1 MTDALILIL
10 TGVVAAF
17 LNTAASSGSAI
28 SLPIMI
34 MIGVGPVVA
43 NASNRLPIVIGCAT
57 AVWTFHRAGHLPW
70 RDAVRFAIPVAIGA
84 VAGAL
89 LASVFDDRRT
99 TNLVI
104 FAVVVA
110 VLLLFSNPSKWLSAD
125 RTNQPPNKG
134 PLVMILMGCVG
145 VWAGLIA
152 VDSGTYA
159 LAVLVLVA
167 KFPIREANAIKVTTL
182 GIAALVSLIVF
193 SGNGDIDWRVAAD
206 ERWKMRLS
214 GSSINYTAL
223 PIEKACE
230 RLAAVGPSPFEIRQ
244 VDQLYQPGHERR
256 RHALQ
261 IRLAVDLVD

>member
-1 MTDALILIL
+1 MTCVSKGHVLAGAQPLTDALILIL

-17 LNTAASSGSAI
+17 LNTAASSGSAV

-84 VAGAL
+84 VAGAS
-89 LASVFDDRRT
+89 LASVFDDMRT

-110 VLLLFSNPSKWLSAD
+110 VLLLFANPSKWLSAD

-134 PLVMILMGCVG
+134 PLVLILMGCVG

-152 VDSGTYA
+152 VDSGT
-159 LAVLVLVA
+159 
-167 KFPIREANAIKVTTL
+167 TTAFSDSNDRKL
-182 GIAALVSLIVF
+182 PSAAYCLRRACGQPAPAGAPGSAWQGSTQSA
-193 SGNGDIDWRVAAD
+193 SGRHRPTPPAT
-206 ERWKMRLS
+206 ERPP
-214 GSSINYTAL
+214 A
-223 PIEKACE
+223 
-230 RLAAVGPSPFEIRQ
+230 
-244 VDQLYQPGHERR
+244 H
-256 RHALQ
+256 
-261 IRLAVDLVD
+261 

>member
-1 MTDALILIL
+1 VQPLTDVVILIL
-10 TGVVAAF
+10 TGLVAAF
-17 LNTAASSGSAI
+17 LNTAASSGSAV

-70 RDAVRFAIPVAIGA
+70 SDAVRFAIPVAIGA
-84 VAGAL
+84 TAGAS
-89 LASVFDDRRT
+89 LASVFDDMRT

-110 VLLLFSNPSKWLSAD
+110 VLLLFANPSKWLSAD
-125 RTNQPPNKG
+125 RTDQTPNKG
-134 PLVMILMGCVG
+134 PLVLILMGCVG

-159 LAVLVLVA
+159 LAVLVLLA

-182 GIAALVSLIVF
+182 GIAALVSLVVF
-193 SGNGDIDWRVAAD
+193 SGNGEIDWRVASLLAV
-206 ERWKMRLS
+206 
-214 GSSINYTAL
+214 GSIAGAFL
-223 PIEKACE
+223 GA
-230 RLAAVGPSPFEIRQ
+230 RLALGPHAAKWVFRLLILVLGLEVIHLGLRIWSPGT
-244 VDQLYQPGHERR
+244 LA
-256 RHALQ
+256 ALALLPNFQ
-261 IRLAVDLVD
+261 